1 MRVVVIGA
9 GVVGA
14 AVAAGLTRR
23 GADVTVLEAR
33 RPGAGTTTTSFAW
46 INAGNKN
53 PDSYYALNHAGV
65 HAHHE
70 FAGDGAPWF
79 FPTGNLE
86 WAVSEDD
93 RSALARRIDKA
104 HERDYPVQRL
114 TAEQAATLEPDLI
127 GQPAGTEY
135 VLSPTEAHTYPALLL
150 ARLLGEA
157 KDRGA
162 TVISRAQVTVGRGPG
177 GTMSVETADGARY
190 TADIVISCAGRWTEQ
205 VAELAGAY
213 APMLDPDLAGS
224 ATVGFLA
231 TTALVPTR
239 LSRVLTAP
247 DLNVRPDGAGRLLLQ
262 TLDLDRLADPTAP
275 PALDSAIAKEM
286 VGRLPARPA
295 DDRRRRHR
303 KDAGRSAG
311 AAGRRADHRRL
322 RRHRSALLRGGHP
335 QRHHPRP
342 AAGRPG
348 GGRGTRGRGG
358 AARRLPAY
366 AVRRRNGAQSTV
378 CCASARGAVDHV
390 HRSTR
395 PRHRRERRRAL
406 ARRGASLTVVDAA
419 HGADQHPSAQRA
431 APPLTSGSTR
441 SLRRDHLGGLI
452 RSEIVIGTRLQATEG
467 RRHLAVRRGR
477 PGGDR
482 NTRANLADIVTIHKT
497 RCAAVERTATSAPR
511 RLCGVGGRDAVPCA
525 VQMTGGH
532 RDPIRIGGPL
542 LRSLLVRK
550 RLITDH
556 EAFKGAEKVGYRG
569 RAGRRPAGRCDAHT
583 SLIRDPPVNM
593 L

>member
-1 MRVVVIGA
+1 LRVVVIGA

-33 RPGAGTTTTSFAW
+33 RPGSGTTTTSFAW

-53 PDSYYALNHAGV
+53 PDSYYRLNHAGV

-104 HERDYPVQRL
+104 HERDYPVQQL
-114 TAEQAATLEPDLI
+114 TAEQAAALEPDLI

-135 VLSPTEAHTYPALLL
+135 VLFPTEAHTYPALLL

-157 KDRGA
+157 KDGGA
-162 TVISRAQVTVGRGPG
+162 TIISPAQVTAVEDRA
-177 GTMSVETADGARY
+177 GTLSVETADSARH

-286 VGRLPARPA
+286 AGRLPGVLRTTEGAAIEKMQVGQRALPA
-295 DDRRRRHR
+295 DGLTI
-303 KDAGRSAG
+303 AGFADT
-311 AAGRRADHRRL
+311 AARFYVVATHSGITLAPLLADLVAAEVHGDEA
-322 RRHRSALLRGGHP
+322 ALLGDFRP
-335 QRHHPRP
+335 TRFADATAPRAP
-342 AAGRPG
+342 
-348 GGRGTRGRGG
+348 
-358 AARRLPAY
+358 
-366 AVRRRNGAQSTV
+366 S
-378 CCASARGAVDHV
+378 
-390 HRSTR
+390 
-395 PRHRRERRRAL
+395 
-406 ARRGASLTVVDAA
+406 AA
-419 HGADQHPSAQRA
+419 HQ
-431 APPLTSGSTR
+431 
-441 SLRRDHLGGLI
+441 
-452 RSEIVIGTRLQATEG
+452 
-467 RRHLAVRRGR
+467 
-477 PGGDR
+477 PG
-482 NTRANLADIVTIHKT
+482 
-497 RCAAVERTATSAPR
+497 E
-511 RLCGVGGRDAVPCA
+511 
-525 VQMTGGH
+525 Q
-532 RDPIRIGGPL
+532 
-542 LRSLLVRK
+542 
-550 RLITDH
+550 
-556 EAFKGAEKVGYRG
+556 
-569 RAGRRPAGRCDAHT
+569 
-583 SLIRDPPVNM
+583 
-593 L
+593 